1 MSCREIERLFSAGAP
16 DAAVAAHRLTCAECD
31 AVGRAMDDVLART
44 SSLRAPEWSPALR
57 RSLLEIP
64 RQTVSCEGAE
74 PLLARAV
81 EVDEEL
87 ATEDQKRLQSHLS
100 RCAACTE
107 AAGALLAVRDLA
119 APPAPP
125 GLAAR
130 LAAVRPEKKKSVW
143 RRFFSGKAVVAYAYG
158 AAVLVMLLGL
168 NPTAVAR
175 GKGFAKLGES
185 TRNVMTVAQSSVG
198 DRLGA
203 FQEKALRTFAVW
215 KGHVGGYGRAA
226 VSNAIALVLRPEP
239 KKTPTRP
246 RLGKEGGAAPGSG
259 GFSEAGGPAPELFAA
274 RFRV

>member
-16 DAAVAAHRLTCAECD
+16 DADVSAHRRLCAECD
-31 AVGRAMDDVLART
+31 GVARAMDEALALT
-44 SSLRAPEWSPALR
+44 SPLRAPEWSPSLR
-57 RSLLEIP
+57 KSLLEIP

-74 PLLARAV
+74 PLLALAV
-81 EVDEEL
+81 EGEI
-87 ATEDQKRLQSHLS
+87 AGEDQKRLQSHLS

-107 AAGALLAVRDLA
+107 AAGALFAPRELEAPA
-119 APPAPP
+119 APPW
-125 GLAAR
+125 LAAR
-130 LAAVRPEKKKSVW
+130 LAAVRPEKKKSFW
-143 RRFFSGKAVVAYAYG
+143 RSAFSGKAVVAYAYG

-185 TRNVMTVAQSSVG
+185 TRNVVIVAQSSVG

-203 FQEKALRTFAVW
+203 LQEKASRTLAIW

-246 RLGKEGGAAPGSG
+246 RLSNEGGVTGSG
-259 GFSEAGGPAPELFAA
+259 GFSEAGGPAPELFTS